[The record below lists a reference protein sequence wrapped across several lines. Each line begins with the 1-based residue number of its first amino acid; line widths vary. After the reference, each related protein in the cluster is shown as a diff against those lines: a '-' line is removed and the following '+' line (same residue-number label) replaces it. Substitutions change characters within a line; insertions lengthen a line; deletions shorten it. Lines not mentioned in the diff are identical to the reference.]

1 MYRKVN
7 KIFEIPLY
15 FEKKS
20 DPTPNSAWKK
30 TRNVAT
36 ITIDAAAEIFLGS
49 KHKRCLVINFKH
61 ILMAKRGFEIDF
73 LKSVCQVYML
83 DPNFPKHDLIIDN

>member
-1 MYRKVN
+1 MVSIDRQKYMYHKVN

-20 DPTPNSAWKK
+20 DPRPKSAWKK

-36 ITIDAAAEIFLGS
+36 ITIDAAAEFFLGF
-49 KHKRCLVINFKH
+49 KHKRWRVINFNH
-61 ILMAKRGFEIDF
+61 MLMAKRGFEIDF
-73 LKSVCQVYML
+73 LKSVCQDRKSVV
-83 DPNFPKHDLIIDN
+83 